1 MERIAPHMV
10 IDGAHNPGA
19 VVAFVESMKAL
30 RADEGEGPVI
40 LFSAVSDK
48 KYEQMI
54 EYLCRNL
61 NVKAFVVTEV
71 EDRRRVPAE
80 ELAQVFRKY
89 TEKRVICEA
98 KVLEALRA
106 AEDERGEDTDIYCLG
121 SLYLAGMIKAAI

>member
-1 MERIAPHMV
+1 
-10 IDGAHNPGA
+10 
-19 VVAFVESMKAL
+19 
-30 RADEGEGPVI
+30 
-40 LFSAVSDK
+40 
-48 KYEQMI
+48 MI